1 MSQHGPSV
9 TIVDD
14 QKTAA
19 DGPALDPM
27 SEGAQTA
34 LGWRRILARIAVLG
48 VIAVFAAFWIW
59 ALFFASKEAVN
70 RIGDAAWAERAEA
83 VCEDWNERRLDLADY
98 RQIREGGAD
107 MIRERADIID
117 RATDM
122 IESMIAEVNAERP
135 ADEKGRA
142 IVPLWTDEY
151 AVYIADRRRY
161 ADELRATGENLPFY
175 ETMSEVPV
183 SERLETF
190 AGDNRMSACA
200 PPRDLSM

>member
-1 MSQHGPSV
+1 M
-9 TIVDD
+9 DD
-14 QKTAA
+14 QHTTA
-19 DGPALDPM
+19 DEQVVNPM
-27 SEGAQTA
+27 SEAPDSR
-34 LGWRRILARIAVLG
+34 LGWRQISARIAVLT
-48 VIAVFAAFWIW
+48 VMVAFAAFWTW

-70 RIGDAAWAERAEA
+70 RIGDVEWAERAEA
-83 VCEDWNERRLDLADY
+83 VCQDWNERRLDLADY

-107 MIRERADIID
+107 LIRERADIID

-122 IESMIAEVNAERP
+122 IESMIAEVNAVRP
-135 ADEKGRA
+135 SDEKGRA

-151 AVYIADRRRY
+151 ATYIEDRRRY

-175 ETMSEVPV
+175 ETMSEVPL

-190 AGDNRMSACA
+190 AGDNRMDACA